1 MDFVHSGGSEID
13 YMNKNES
20 KPLLGSALVAAGSLA
35 GVASAQTAAIDVS
48 SVTASISAA
57 ATAGAT
63 IGLAV
68 LVMYFG
74 LKLYKWVKTAG

>member
-1 MDFVHSGGSEID
+1 MAFVYSGGSEID
-13 YMNKNES
+13 KMKMNDK
-20 KPLLGSALVAAGSLA
+20 KGLVASALVAVGAMAGA
-35 GVASAQTAAIDVS
+35 ASAQTAAIDVS